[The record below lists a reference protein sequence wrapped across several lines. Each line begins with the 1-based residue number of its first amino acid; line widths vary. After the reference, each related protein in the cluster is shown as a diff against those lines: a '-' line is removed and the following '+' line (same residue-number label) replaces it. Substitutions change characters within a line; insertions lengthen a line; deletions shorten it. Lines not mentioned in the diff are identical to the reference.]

1 MAKRYDRGTVAGES
15 KRSFLQFPRGIVF
28 SRNAVSSES
37 RTVLKRH
44 SLHVKEANF
53 FAHLR
58 TPDAYNVALF
68 LLRIDRSRE
77 EVVVQL
83 AFGRKDGER

>member
-44 SLHVKEANF
+44 SLHVKEANSLHTCVHPMRTMLRCF
-53 FAHLR
+53 F
-58 TPDAYNVALF
+58 
-68 LLRIDRSRE
+68 
-77 EVVVQL
+77 
-83 AFGRKDGER
+83 FG